1 MRHPFS
7 RREFLATTAAS
18 AAAATLAPAGLPAS
32 FWTNAPDRIKVGLI
46 GCGGRGTGAAVNA
59 LSADPGAVLWA
70 MGDTFADRV
79 ESCHANL
86 DAHAK
91 EQQEASETAWD
102 GRLQVPEDRRF
113 SGLDAWQKVIDS
125 GVDVVLLCTT
135 PAFRPMQLAAAVAAG
150 KHVFCEK
157 PVAVDAAGIRSV
169 LASAKLAQAKRLSLV
184 CGFCWRYHE
193 PEQASFARL
202 HEGGIGDVRSIYT
215 TYNAGGFP
223 DPKPRQPEWSDA
235 EFQLRNWHYFSY
247 FSGDHI
253 VEQAIH
259 ALDWMDWAMKGVPPD
274 SVICSG
280 GRAARPNT
288 PETGNIFDHFAA
300 TFEYPSGV
308 KGFHMSRHFPNCAN
322 DNSAYIAGT
331 KGVFTM
337 HPWTPSHIIEGET
350 PWKYAGK
357 SGDMYLS
364 EHMVLF
370 RSIRDADGHNDGDW
384 MARSTSLG
392 IMARMAAYTGQSVT
406 WKHLIESAENMVP
419 TIREWGSIP
428 TPTLAVPGRSKLV

>member
-1 MRHPFS
+1 MFHPVS
-7 RREFLATTAAS
+7 RREFLAS
-18 AAAATLAPAGLPAS
+18 AAAGAAVIGATPHAWARTVWPGGADA
-32 FWTNAPDRIKVGLI
+32 IKVGLI

-59 LSADPGAVLWA
+59 LGADPGVVLWA
-70 MGDTFADRV
+70 MGDTFAERV
-79 ESCHANL
+79 TACLGNL
-86 DAHAK
+86 KAHCEETEDAG
-91 EQQEASETAWD
+91 ASGWSD
-102 GRLQVPEDRRF
+102 RLQVSEERRF
-113 SGLDAWQKVIDS
+113 SGLDAWQNVINS

-169 LASAKLAQAKRLSLV
+169 LASAKLAQEKRLSLV

-202 HEGGIGDVRSIYT
+202 HEGGIGDIRSIYT
-215 TYNAGGFP
+215 TYNADGFP
-223 DPKPRQPEWSDA
+223 APKPRQPEWSDA
-235 EFQLRNWHYFSY
+235 EFQLRNWHYFTY

-259 ALDWMDWAMKGVPPD
+259 ALDWMDWAMKGVPPE

-288 PETGNIFDHFAA
+288 PETGNIYDHFAA

-322 DNSAYIAGT
+322 DNSAYIAGS
-331 KGVFTM
+331 KGIFTM
-337 HPWTPSHIIEGET
+337 HPWTPTHSIEGET
-350 PWKYAGK
+350 PWKYSGRG
-357 SGDMYLS
+357 GDMYLS
-364 EHMVLF
+364 EHKVLF
-370 RSIRDADGHNDGDW
+370 KSIRDAAARNDGEW

-392 IMARMAAYTGQSVT
+392 IMARKAAYTGQKVT
-406 WKHLIESAENMVP
+406 WSQMIESNESIVP
-419 TIREWGSIP
+419 TMGDWGNLP
-428 TPTLAVPGRSKLV
+428 TPAVAVPGRNS